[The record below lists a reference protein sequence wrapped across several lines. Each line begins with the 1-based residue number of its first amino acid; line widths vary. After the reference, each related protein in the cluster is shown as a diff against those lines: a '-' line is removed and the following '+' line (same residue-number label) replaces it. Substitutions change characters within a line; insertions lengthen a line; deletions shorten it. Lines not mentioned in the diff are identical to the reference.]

1 MDNTTKLFWELRR
14 RTLEEEL
21 SYNLTLKRLL
31 EKASAAGLYDD
42 VDDAHMA
49 AYVFLTLD
57 DKIDSL
63 RIELSDPDDPA
74 NATE

>member
-1 MDNTTKLFWELRR
+1 MDNTTKLFWALRR

-31 EKASAAGLYDD
+31 EKASAAGLYNDED
-42 VDDAHMA
+42 ELMA
-49 AYVFLTLD
+49 AYVNLTLD

-63 RIELSDPDDPA
+63 RIELADPDDPA

>member
-1 MDNTTKLFWELRR
+1 MDNTTKLFWVLRR

-42 VDDAHMA
+42 VDDMA

-63 RIELSDPDDPA
+63 RIELADPDDPA

>member
-1 MDNTTKLFWELRR
+1 MDNTTKIFWALRR

-31 EKASAAGLYDD
+31 EKASAAGLYDNA
-42 VDDAHMA
+42 DDEHMA

-63 RIELSDPDDPA
+63 RIELADPDDPA

>member
-1 MDNTTKLFWELRR
+1 MDNTTKLFWALRR

-31 EKASAAGLYDD
+31 ERARAAGLYNDED
-42 VDDAHMA
+42 ELMA